1 MDWLMAHTA
10 CLVCLVSIVSGH
22 SKNALGRGSSSN
34 GHITKLEQS
43 TFLSISMVCGEFIFL
58 QIFVVNLDKL
68 LLQKTMKS
76 VDYALV
82 KLKTF
87 VTDSGSK

>member
-34 GHITKLEQS
+34 GHITKFDQS

-58 QIFVVNLDKL
+58 QIFVAILDKL
-68 LLQKTMKS
+68 LLFT
-76 VDYALV
+76 
-82 KLKTF
+82 LKWRSQCKNNEKYRLC
-87 VTDSGSK
+87 VG